1 MENLRPM
8 VFKRG
13 GKKRTGRGFSV
24 GELKASGL
32 YLKRA
37 LKLGLPVDPRRRTIH
52 EDNVKLLKTF
62 LESGKSLS
70 SEPKEVNVEKK
81 AKS

>member
-1 MENLRPM
+1 MEKLRPM

-13 GKKRTGRGFSV
+13 GKKRAGKGFSV
-24 GELKASGL
+24 GELKEAGL
-32 YLKRA
+32 CLKRA

-52 EDNVKLLKTF
+52 EENVKLLKNF
-62 LESGKSLS
+62 MESGKALS
-70 SEPKEVNVEKK
+70 SEPKEVDVEKK